1 MDNKYV
7 AYFFMILTQV
17 APLSP
22 SLSLSLALLFS
33 SISSFFSRPLAAD
46 GCGDGRTGLRLQ

>member
-22 SLSLSLALLFS
+22 SLSLALLFS